1 MEGHPVD
8 QQNTVTVN
16 ADDVTSELATKI
28 AQLSLDNAILK
39 AQVKAASTRVL
50 ELETEIAAA
59 QQRESSSAES
69 QPSAPE

>member
-1 MEGHPVD
+1 MD

-28 AQLSLDNAILK
+28 AQLSIDNAILK

-50 ELETEIAAA
+50 ELETEIATAQAA
-59 QQRESSSAES
+59 NGAALEQT
-69 QPSAPE
+69 APTE